1 MSSLRLTRYWKIL
14 VLGPDPRLGESI
26 RTLMSAE
33 VPTAQVFEVRAYPDL
48 TALGNLLGGQQLSV
62 CLLDATTQRDTALS
76 LIREIQRLAPKLPV
90 IALLASD
97 APDLILASLRQGAAE
112 FLVHPFQKEQM
123 DTVVT
128 RVVAAYPHLM
138 PSLEDGRV
146 IVVAPAKGACGAS
159 TVAVNLAFQKK
170 RLGAKRLLLAD
181 LDALTGID
189 SFLLKIRTPYSFLD
203 ALKRGPQLDADIWKG
218 LVHTMDGI
226 DVLVAPDVITEP
238 LYSLTDPR
246 PLLDFARALYDV
258 VIIDA
263 ASVYGEWNLKLAQSA
278 DELLLI
284 IQADS
289 PSVKGAQR
297 ALRHLESNSVT
308 PPRVKPVL
316 NRYRKEYGVGPEV
329 VQAALG
335 VAPVATLP
343 ADYEVIQ
350 KSLIE
355 GKPAAPGTPFHKGIS
370 NLAAALSGQPDSQP
384 AEAAPIAPSKPS
396 GLASLMGL
404 FSRKK

>member
-1 MSSLRLTRYWKIL
+1 
-14 VLGPDPRLGESI
+14 
-26 RTLMSAE
+26 MSAE
-33 VPTAQVFEVRAYPDL
+33 VPTAQVFEVRTYPDL
-48 TALGNLLGGQQLSV
+48 NALGNLLSGQPLSV
-62 CLLDATTQRDTALS
+62 CLLDVTTQRDTALS

-90 IALLASD
+90 VALLASD

-112 FLVHPFQKEQM
+112 FLVHPFHKEQM

-128 RVVAAYPHLM
+128 RVIAAYPDLM
-138 PSLEDGRV
+138 PSMEDGRV
-146 IVVAPAKGACGAS
+146 VVVAPAKGACGAS
-159 TVAVNLAFQKK
+159 TIAVNLAFQKK
-170 RLGAKRLLLAD
+170 KLGAKRLLLAD
-181 LDALTGID
+181 LDALTGIA

-218 LVHTMDGI
+218 LVHSQDGI
-226 DVLVAPDVITEP
+226 DVLVGPEVISEP
-238 LYSLTDPR
+238 LYALNDPR

-258 VIIDA
+258 VIVDA
-263 ASVYGEWNLKLAQSA
+263 ASVYGEWNVKLAQSA
-278 DELLLI
+278 DDLLLVV
-284 IQADS
+284 QADA

-297 ALRHLESNSVT
+297 AIRYLELNHVT

-316 NRYRKEYGVGPEV
+316 NRYRNEYGVGPEV

-355 GKPAAPGTPFHKGIS
+355 GRPAPPGTPFHKGIS
-370 NLAAALSGQPDSQP
+370 NLAGALLGHAETQP
-384 AEAAPIAPSKPS
+384 AEPAPLTPAKPG
-396 GLASLMGL
+396 GLAGLIGL
-404 FSRKK
+404 FTRKEVKTKA